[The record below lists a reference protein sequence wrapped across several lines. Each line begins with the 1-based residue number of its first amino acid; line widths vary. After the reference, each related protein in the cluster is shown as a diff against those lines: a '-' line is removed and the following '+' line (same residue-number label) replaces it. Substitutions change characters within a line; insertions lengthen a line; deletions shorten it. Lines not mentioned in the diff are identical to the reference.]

1 MISYINIYETL
12 ASVVGLTL
20 NTPGDLAISLGTS
33 DTVSCEDVIN
43 VDLVD
48 SHVYLMVVCNSF
60 PNCIVGIRDNCRS

>member
-12 ASVVGLTL
+12 ASDVGLTL

-33 DTVSCEDVIN
+33 DTVSWEDMLN

-48 SHVYLMVVCNSF
+48 SHVYQMVLCNSSS
-60 PNCIVGIRDNCRS
+60 N